1 MEYYRKPLHCTYNIK
16 YHSVW
21 ITEYRK
27 PMITGKIAVRTRGLT
42 QTVCQRNKVEILAGH
57 AGADHIHML
66 VSVPPHL
73 SVSKLVQYI
82 K

>member
-1 MEYYRKPLHCTYNIK
+1 MEYYRKPLHCTYDIK
-16 YHSVW
+16 CHSVW

-27 PMITGKIAVRTRGLT
+27 PVITGKIAVWTRELT

-57 AGADHIHML
+57 AGADHIHMP
-66 VSVPPHL
+66 VSVQPHL